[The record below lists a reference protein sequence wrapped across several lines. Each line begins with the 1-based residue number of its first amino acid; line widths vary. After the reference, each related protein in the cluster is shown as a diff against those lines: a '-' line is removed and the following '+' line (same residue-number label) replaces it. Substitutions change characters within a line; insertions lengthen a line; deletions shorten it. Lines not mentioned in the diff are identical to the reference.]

1 MFAYFAFVPIQTTTH
16 HQAAVTA
23 LLLVIALAMLASL
36 AGILRRVIGRRGRDS
51 FHAANGVC
59 AHCGYSLRGLPST
72 ICPECGSDTAVVGVR
87 RPGRNS
93 STGRWILCGVWI
105 ALVFVFNSNFDW
117 EIESYFLRLVWGFEY
132 VHTGAFA
139 SDAQVRCAILFR
151 QLLIAALMAG
161 GVTVILF
168 ASRKSRWRAPADE

>member
-1 MFAYFAFVPIQTTTH
+1 MFAYFAFIPIQTTTH

-87 RPGRNS
+87 RPSRNPGA
-93 STGRWILCGVWI
+93 GRWIACALWI
-105 ALVFVFNSNFDW
+105 AVLLIFNRNFRW
-117 EIESYFLRLVWGFEY
+117 EIDAYFLRLVWTIQY
-132 VHTGAFA
+132 AHTHSWPGPRFQYAEF
-139 SDAQVRCAILFR
+139 LR